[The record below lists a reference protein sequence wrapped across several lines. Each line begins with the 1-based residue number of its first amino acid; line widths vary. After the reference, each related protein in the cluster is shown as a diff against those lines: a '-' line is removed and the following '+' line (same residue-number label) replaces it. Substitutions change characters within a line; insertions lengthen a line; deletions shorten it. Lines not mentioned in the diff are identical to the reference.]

1 MTEDANAPIEGEAY
15 GIAYDVVHISKEEAE
30 AAALNAP
37 QPALN
42 FVTSNH
48 LQEDTMALD
57 QEVTTVQD
65 PEKIDPA
72 TLEPAVNTIITETK
86 TGYKTTEFWVTVI
99 VSLFAVVDPA
109 SLPDWAQGGLL
120 AIATG
125 AYAISRGL
133 AKQGIPN
140 VEETVVPPAA

>member
-1 MTEDANAPIEGEAY
+1 
-15 GIAYDVVHISKEEAE
+15 
-30 AAALNAP
+30 
-37 QPALN
+37 
-42 FVTSNH
+42 
-48 LQEDTMALD
+48 MALD
-57 QEVTTVQD
+57 EEVTKVQD
-65 PEKIDPA
+65 PDRIDPV
-72 TLEPAVNTIITETK
+72 TLEPAINAIITETK

-120 AIATG
+120 AVAAG

-140 VEETVVPPAA
+140 VEPPAA